1 MTETKQLGVLRYI
14 YEKQN
19 EKGYPPT
26 VREIGEAVGLSS
38 TSTVH
43 GHIERLEKHGL
54 LHKDPTKPRAIEIT
68 EKGLRALGVP
78 VTPGKV
84 PVIGIVT
91 AGIPILA
98 VEQNATEFLPLPD
111 DLERFEGDLF
121 VLRVSGTSMINIGI
135 LDGDMVFVRKQDY
148 ADNGDIVV
156 AMTSDFGNGEGEAT
170 VKRFFK
176 EAGHYR
182 LQPENDTMAPII
194 VHNVAILGKVV
205 GLYRNS
211 IY

>member
-1 MTETKQLGVLRYI
+1 L
-14 YEKQN
+14 
-19 EKGYPPT
+19 P
-26 VREIGEAVGLSS
+26 
-38 TSTVH
+38 
-43 GHIERLEKHGL
+43 
-54 LHKDPTKPRAIEIT
+54 
-68 EKGLRALGVP
+68 
-78 VTPGKV
+78 
-84 PVIGIVT
+84 
-91 AGIPILA
+91 IPS
-98 VEQNATEFLPLPD
+98 
-111 DLERFEGDLF
+111 DLERFDGDLF

-156 AMTSDFGNGEGEAT
+156 AMTTDFGNGEGEAT

-176 EAGHYR
+176 ESNHYR

-194 VHNVAILGKVV
+194 VENVSILGKVV